1 MVHVI
6 VYSCIALFNIWIL
19 GLVSLPPLSTHSAL
33 PPIPAPVFSTC
44 DFPPNS
50 PCDFPPTSLT
60 LSSPLPLSPLG
71 SVDHE
76 VPFPLSEAP
85 LFPPTSAMPTL
96 ADLTSSSSDYVLP
109 VTLHD
114 TPRLFLQKWLVAV
127 NAYARTLEP
136 SLDQYGALYL
146 VCTDEVWAD
155 LTKNQVHPVHNIGP
169 IAIRPRPDHPTPPPT
184 DPQYLD

>member
-1 MVHVI
+1 
-6 VYSCIALFNIWIL
+6 
-19 GLVSLPPLSTHSAL
+19 
-33 PPIPAPVFSTC
+33 
-44 DFPPNS
+44 
-50 PCDFPPTSLT
+50 
-60 LSSPLPLSPLG
+60 
-71 SVDHE
+71 VDHE
-76 VPFPLSEAP
+76 VLFPLSEAP

-169 IAIRPRPDHPTPPPT
+169 IAIRPRPDHPTPPNRPSIPRLGLGSIILVSAPCLT
-184 DPQYLD
+184 RRTARRQISFEFYWQALVTTNACF